1 MRNEEGG
8 GRADRRRSKV
18 SSRLVYDRREGH
30 VFMQVGV
37 L

>member
-1 MRNEEGG
+1 MRNEGG
-8 GRADRRRSKV
+8 GRADRQRGKV
-18 SSRLVYDRREGH
+18 SSPLVYYCREGH